1 MHFVNKNEKLLKK
14 YESVWNKISNI
25 IRKTFGKQLDYS
37 GKYLDTK
44 LKSSNDKINAGSYD
58 KKYSKNCIF
67 ILFVWQQ

>member
-14 YESVWNKISNI
+14 YESIWNKISNI

-44 LKSSNDKINAGSYD
+44 LKSSNDKINTGCYD
-58 KKYSKNCIF
+58 KKHSKNFIF
-67 ILFVWQQ
+67 ILFVWQ

>member
-25 IRKTFGKQLDYS
+25 IRKTFGKQLDYG

-44 LKSSNDKINAGSYD
+44 LKSSNDKINAGFYD
-58 KKYSKNCIF
+58 KKHSKNCIF